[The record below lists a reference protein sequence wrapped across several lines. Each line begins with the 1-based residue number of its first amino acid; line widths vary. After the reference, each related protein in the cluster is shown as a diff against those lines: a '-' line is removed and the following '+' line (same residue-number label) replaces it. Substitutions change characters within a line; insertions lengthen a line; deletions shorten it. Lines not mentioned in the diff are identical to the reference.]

1 MGRDWRIGAPQFTNL
16 PDGPGAGWEK
26 LDRDSESLAVD
37 PATGDHW
44 VGFENSN
51 EIWRYDAG
59 FTRAPGHVA
68 PPAMHT
74 WPDNGAA
81 ESLVR
86 LPSAGFFVL
95 SDTAH
100 RPLLRHPSETGSAR
114 HPQSSQHA
122 RLPVS
127 PLR

>member
-51 EIWRYDAG
+51 DIWRYDAG
-59 FTRAPGHVA
+59 FTRALGHVA
-68 PPAMHT
+68 PPAMHN
-74 WPDNGAA
+74 WPDNGGA
-81 ESLVR
+81 ESQVR
-86 LPSAGFFVL
+86 LPSGGFFAI
-95 SDTAH
+95 SETAH
-100 RPLLRHPSETGSAR
+100 WPKSPQNGSAACR
-114 HPQSSQHA
+114 EERCQY
-122 RLPVS
+122 V
-127 PLR
+127 

>member
-1 MGRDWRIGAPQFTNL
+1 MDVAGHRLPLLSDGGNVVRFGMGRDWRIGAPQFTNL

-59 FTRAPGHVA
+59 FTRALGHVA
-68 PPAMHT
+68 PPAMHN
-74 WPDNGAA
+74 WPDNGGA

-86 LPSAGFFVL
+86 LPSGGFFDKIGIA
-95 SDTAH
+95 SC
-100 RPLLRHPSETGSAR
+100 RESEG
-114 HPQSSQHA
+114 Q
-122 RLPVS
+122 VV
-127 PLR
+127 